1 MFVLYVHLPP
11 AVYLPRM
18 WAITAHYGDNYLSY
32 NSSYHCEMATHI
44 IYIYLYTRMYIMEKF
59 TFMENQIY
67 TESKYASVAG
77 KPNHCFWFSLYK
89 GYRFSSLRHC
99 TLSYRPTGLLVVQ
112 TSEALNCVK
121 HIKKEVVNRELFF
134 SVWMNMVLLLIIYLF
149 FAVFY
154 DFTS

>member
-1 MFVLYVHLPP
+1 MFTSHLLCICLECGRSP
-11 AVYLPRM
+11 LTM
-18 WAITAHYGDNYLSY
+18 ETIISAITHPITVKWLHTLY
-32 NSSYHCEMATHI
+32 
-44 IYIYLYTRMYIMEKF
+44 IYIYLYTRMYIMENF

-67 TESKYASVAG
+67 TDSKYASVAG

-89 GYRFSSLRHC
+89 GYGFSSLRHC

-112 TSEALNCVK
+112 TSEASNCVK

-149 FAVFY
+149 FAV
-154 DFTS
+154 